1 MQLSPEKSHPPF
13 AAVRLAAAWLVGS
26 LEAAT
31 DERTAA
37 NTAEVRDADGTTL
50 RRQLHGIVVALL
62 LVLAITLLALFL
74 RQYLGI
80 LRGAVLYLVPV
91 MIAGYQYGVIPA
103 MTAAVAGVLMS
114 GYVYFAQLYRFKVAE
129 PQEILNLVLFL
140 VVAVFVSRLAAQAKR
155 HTTIARK
162 REREMTDLYAFS
174 RRLAAAPGAADIFV
188 AIQDHLANL
197 VQRKVVLLGVLPG
210 ALPGAPL
217 TGSTDAVPERVREE
231 VTRLEQEECG
241 ERTIDDGNGNL
252 WLVRRVSP
260 KTPDFGSVAVDL
272 GTASGPALADMRQ
285 RIDDALADAAATLER
300 LDVARAL
307 NEAKMRSE
315 SDLLREALI
324 GSVSHELRTPLA
336 SILGAATILS
346 NAPVLMRDERLHALT
361 GVLRDE
367 CERLNNDIQN
377 LLDATT
383 ISSQQVRPKLQWIE
397 PVDIV
402 NAAVGHR
409 KRRLAGHPVTLD
421 LDSNLPIVRADPA
434 QVEQALVQI
443 LDNAAKYSNEG
454 APIRVAARPNGLAVV
469 LSVHDRGAGL
479 SSEEKRQVGG
489 RFFRGPRHAA
499 TTSGSGLGL
508 WIAHAFISANGGKV
522 EVESEGIDRGTT
534 VSIYLPLSGETAPME
549 ASVDE

>member
-1 MQLSPEKSHPPF
+1 MNAKS
-13 AAVRLAAAWLVGS
+13 AAW
-26 LEAAT
+26 
-31 DERTAA
+31 
-37 NTAEVRDADGTTL
+37 
-50 RRQLHGIVVALL
+50 RRELHGVTVSLL
-62 LVLAITLLALFL
+62 LVLAITLVALIL
-74 RQYLGI
+74 RQYFGI
-80 LRGAVLYLVPV
+80 MRGAVLYLVPV

-103 MTAAVAGVLMS
+103 LASAVAGVLMS

-129 PQEILNLVLFL
+129 PQEILNLVLFMI
-140 VVAVFVSRLAAQAKR
+140 VAVFVSHLATQAKR

-162 REREMTDLYAFS
+162 REREMSDLYAFS

-188 AIQDHLANL
+188 AIGDHLSML
-197 VQRKVVLLGVLPG
+197 VQRKVVLLAASETG
-210 ALPGAPL
+210 A
-217 TGSTDAVPERVREE
+217 SDSVPERVRDE
-231 VTRLEQEECG
+231 VKRVEQEECG
-241 ERTIDDGNGNL
+241 ERTIDDGSGNL

-272 GTASGPALADMRQ
+272 GAVSGEALGDLRQ

-315 SDLLREALI
+315 SELLREALI

-346 NAPVLMRDERLHALT
+346 NAPVLMHDERLHALT

-367 CERLNNDIQN
+367 AERLNNDIQN

-402 NAAVGHR
+402 NAAVEHR

-421 LDSNLPIVRADPA
+421 LDSNLPIVRADPI

-443 LDNAAKYSNEG
+443 LDNAAKYSSEG
-454 APIRVAARPNGLAVV
+454 APIRVAARPNGHAVV
-469 LSVHDRGAGL
+469 LSVHDNGAGL
-479 SSEEKRQVGG
+479 TGEEKRHVGG

-522 EVESEGIDRGTT
+522 EVESEGVDRGTT
-534 VSIYLPLSGETAPME
+534 VSIYLPSSGETAPME
-549 ASVDE
+549 VTADE

>member
-1 MQLSPEKSHPPF
+1 MQLNPEEANLPLTAPL
-13 AAVRLAAAWLVGS
+13 AAARLAAARLIGS
-26 LEAAT
+26 AAAPAAASV
-31 DERTAA
+31 ERAKGGGTGTA
-37 NTAEVRDADGTTL
+37 DARAASAGGTTL
-50 RRQLHGIVVALL
+50 SRELHGIAVALL
-62 LVLAITLLALFL
+62 LVLATTLLALFL

-91 MIAGYQYGVIPA
+91 MIAGYQFGVIPA
-103 MTAAVAGVLMS
+103 LAAAVAGVLMS

-129 PQEILNLVLFL
+129 PQEILNLVLFM
-140 VVAVFVSRLAAQAKR
+140 VVAVFVSHLANQAKR

-162 REREMTDLYAFS
+162 REREMSDLYAFS
-174 RRLAAAPGAADIFV
+174 RRLAAAPSAADIFI

-197 VQRKVVLLGVLPG
+197 VQRKVVLLGASDAG
-210 ALPGAPL
+210 A
-217 TGSTDAVPERVREE
+217 TDTVPERVRDEIKR
-231 VTRLEQEECG
+231 VEQEECG

-272 GTASGPALADMRQ
+272 GAVSGPALADMRQ
-285 RIDDALADAAATLER
+285 RIDDTLADAAATLER

-315 SDLLREALI
+315 SELLREALI

-402 NAAVGHR
+402 NAAVEHR

-421 LDSNLPIVRADPA
+421 LDFEPADRARRPGAGRTGAGADP
-434 QVEQALVQI
+434 
-443 LDNAAKYSNEG
+443 
-454 APIRVAARPNGLAVV
+454 
-469 LSVHDRGAGL
+469 
-479 SSEEKRQVGG
+479 RQC
-489 RFFRGPRHAA
+489 REIFQ
-499 TTSGSGLGL
+499 
-508 WIAHAFISANGGKV
+508 
-522 EVESEGIDRGTT
+522 
-534 VSIYLPLSGETAPME
+534 
-549 ASVDE
+549 